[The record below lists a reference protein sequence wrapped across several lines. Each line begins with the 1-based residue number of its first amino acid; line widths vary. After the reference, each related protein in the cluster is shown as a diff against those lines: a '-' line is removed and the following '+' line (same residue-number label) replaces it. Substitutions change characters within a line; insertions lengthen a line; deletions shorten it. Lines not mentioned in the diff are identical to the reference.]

1 VIYSIKNANLPL
13 GYLFILPVLSKL
25 FDAMANPQRQSILCP
40 NCKKLISASEPEC
53 PFCGTARPASWWKNN
68 PWTRGFRDSNQ
79 FVKILIAINVG
90 MYMIAILLNPRAAG
104 LSLNPLTFLS
114 PSDASLLL
122 LGATGTVPIDKYH
135 RLWTLVSA
143 SFLHGGLLHIFF
155 NMAALRQLAAV
166 VNREF
171 GVYRMFVIYT
181 VSGIVGFLISYLAG
195 IAFTI
200 GASASVCGLIGAV
213 LYYGKSRGGIYGRRL
228 YRQVATW
235 VVFLGAFGLMVP
247 GINNWG
253 HGGGILAGI
262 VAGFV
267 LGYQEKKRENIIH
280 KIFAAGCV
288 MVTLGVLIWAVGTSV
303 YYRLTM

>member
-1 VIYSIKNANLPL
+1 
-13 GYLFILPVLSKL
+13 
-25 FDAMANPQRQSILCP
+25 M
-40 NCKKLISASEPEC
+40 
-53 PFCGTARPASWWKNN
+53 
-68 PWTRGFRDSNQ
+68 
-79 FVKILIAINVG
+79 
-90 MYMIAILLNPRAAG
+90 
-104 LSLNPLTFLS
+104 SLNPLTFLS
-114 PSDASLLL
+114 PSDTSLLL

-155 NMAALRQLAAV
+155 NMAALRQLAAL

-195 IAFTI
+195 IALTI
-200 GASASVCGLIGAV
+200 GASASVCGLIGAL
-213 LYYGKSRGGIYGRRL
+213 LYYGKSRGGIYGRTL

-235 VVFLGAFGLMVP
+235 VVFLGVFGLIVP

-262 VAGFV
+262 VSGFV

-280 KIFAAGCV
+280 KILAAACV
-288 MVTLGVLIWAVGTSV
+288 MVSLAVLMWAVGTSV
-303 YYRLTM
+303 YYRLTV